1 MPKLKLDAIDRR
13 ILAALQRDARLT
25 NVQLAEEIGLS
36 PSPCLRRVRL
46 LEEAGVIS
54 GYHATLHRGELG
66 LGLTVF
72 VGIKVERHRDETA
85 AAFREAVKA
94 LPEVISCHLVSGE
107 ADFLLQVVVPDLA
120 GYEQFL
126 MGALLK
132 LPGVS
137 DIRSNFA
144 IQTVKA
150 EGPLPLDHLPEP
162 HLPGPHLPGPH
173 LPGPPGPKLPAAR
186 RG

>member
-1 MPKLKLDAIDRR
+1 MPEFAFDAIDRR

-25 NVQLAEEIGLS
+25 NVQLAEEVGLS

-46 LEEAGVIS
+46 LEEAGVIA
-54 GYHATLHRGELG
+54 GYHATLDRGALG

-72 VGIKVERHRDETA
+72 VGIKVERHQEGTA
-85 AAFREAVKA
+85 AAFRDAVQA
-94 LPEVISCHLVSGE
+94 LPEVVSCHLVSGE
-107 ADFLLQVVVPDLA
+107 TDFLLQVVVPDLA

-126 MGALLK
+126 LGTLLK

-144 IQTVKA
+144 IQTVKTQ
-150 EGPLPLDHLPEP
+150 GLLPLGHL
-162 HLPGPHLPGPH
+162 
-173 LPGPPGPKLPAAR
+173 A
-186 RG
+186 